1 MFFKGL
7 EFLYNILKHLIK
19 EQSMPYKKKKKKTKK
34 KKTKKKK
41 HGNTNRKQR
50 SNY

>member
-19 EQSMPYKKKKKKTKK
+19 EQSMPYKKKKKK

>member
-34 KKTKKKK
+34 KK